1 MNPQLIIAIFSK
13 WQVMAISVFVM
24 VLLPIVFYLASLDRR
39 PVKIRHNYGD
49 LRQAKNKKKPANTG
63 IREEGPEE
71 RDKQEENE
79 EDNSKGGK
87 GA

>member
-13 WQVMAISVFVM
+13 WQVMVISVFIM

-39 PVKIRHNYGD
+39 PVKIRHNYGNLKQVKD
-49 LRQAKNKKKPANTG
+49 KKRPANTG
-63 IREEGPEE
+63 IREKGSEE
-71 RDKQEENE
+71 RDIQEENE